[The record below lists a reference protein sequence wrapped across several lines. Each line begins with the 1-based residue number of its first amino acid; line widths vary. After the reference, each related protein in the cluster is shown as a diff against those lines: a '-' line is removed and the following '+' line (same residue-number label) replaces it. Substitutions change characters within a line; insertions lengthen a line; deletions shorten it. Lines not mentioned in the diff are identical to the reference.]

1 MKTKLEYEK
10 QKFSISNKPFF
21 SDTNSLSFECKIPK
35 ERKFKI
41 ENLFE
46 FKRTKG
52 DLILSIG
59 LMIFVLFLFINFS
72 TESGWDKRDFDQKR
86 VGKILKQQWV
96 GPLICMVI
104 LLPSA
109 LINIYESV
117 KQHIKNKKLR
127 LPNQTLYELSQWFKS
142 IEFIIYF
149 LIYTFVI
156 STLGYLLST
165 LIFASFLTY
174 RLGYRS
180 YSWILTSLGS
190 AFCVVIVFRTI
201 LQIKTP
207 VNIWLYSKLPPN
219 IETFMK
225 IYF

>member
-1 MKTKLEYEK
+1 MKH
-10 QKFSISNKPFF
+10 N
-21 SDTNSLSFECKIPK
+21 
-35 ERKFKI
+35 
-41 ENLFE
+41 
-46 FKRTKG
+46 
-52 DLILSIG
+52 
-59 LMIFVLFLFINFS
+59 
-72 TESGWDKRDFDQKR
+72 
-86 VGKILKQQWV
+86 
-96 GPLICMVI
+96 
-104 LLPSA
+104 
-109 LINIYESV
+109 
-117 KQHIKNKKLR
+117 IKNKKLR